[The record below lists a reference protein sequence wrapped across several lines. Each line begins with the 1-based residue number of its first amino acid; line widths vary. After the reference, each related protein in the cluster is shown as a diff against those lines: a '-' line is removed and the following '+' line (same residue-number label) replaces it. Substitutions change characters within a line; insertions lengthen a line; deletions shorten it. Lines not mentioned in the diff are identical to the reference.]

1 MYYSYSCNSLVSL
14 KLFPYKVIKNVVQS
28 TTALYPPAV
37 ALLILLSCSTVFI
50 KVVSLT
56 FEHNN
61 FYVHYLLPWQTM
73 TSKRAG
79 LLSWFA
85 GAFKSPPGTL

>member
-28 TTALYPPAV
+28 TTALYPPAM
-37 ALLILLSCSTVFI
+37 ALVILLSCSTVFI

-56 FEHNN
+56 FEHN
-61 FYVHYLLPWQTM
+61 FYVHYHLPL
-73 TSKRAG
+73 ADYD
-79 LLSWFA
+79 L
-85 GAFKSPPGTL
+85 